1 MIIIYI
7 LKMEIIN
14 HNHQIVA
21 LLIARVFLGFLFFFQ
36 GYDSIFNVK
45 IKNVIIV
52 FNNTFSNKGIP
63 KFLIIAGVWFTSY
76 TELICGF
83 LLILGLFE
91 YIALYLLGINLIIA
105 SIAFSIDKPMWDM
118 RYLFP
123 RLILLLFLL
132 MVPYSWDTISLDYLF
147 FKP

>member
-83 LLILGLFE
+83 LLTLGLFE
-91 YIALYLLGINLIIA
+91 NIALYLLGINLIIA